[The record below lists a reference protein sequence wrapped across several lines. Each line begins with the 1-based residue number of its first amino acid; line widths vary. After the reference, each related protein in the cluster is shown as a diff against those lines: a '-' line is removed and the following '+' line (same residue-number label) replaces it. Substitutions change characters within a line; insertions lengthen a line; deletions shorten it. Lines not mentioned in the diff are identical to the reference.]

1 MYIYTFCYGYF
12 TYVINI
18 CLHISRECM
27 HVVIIISP
35 YTVGNIQGNIIL
47 TIKQYMPSWNGMNA
61 EINWKAFHVREG
73 GAPDHPHLLHNRPMA
88 VRSQLKDFQESYFKP
103 PKQTPKQFF
112 FKLCYTSLVFDF
124 SWIYQGLNSA
134 PHERLKCAIWPT
146 SPVLQNTSSPR
157 AATEPPDTASL
168 ARHRVRRSIL
178 SLTVPFRANNCLS
191 LFKLSF
197 SLVASILLC
206 VSLCVWFAPF

>member
-1 MYIYTFCYGYF
+1 MYIYKFCYGYF

-35 YTVGNIQGNIIL
+35 YTVGNILGNVIL
-47 TIKQYMPSWNGMNA
+47 TIKQYMPLWNEMNA
-61 EINWKAFHVREG
+61 EINWKAFQVREG
-73 GAPDHPHLLHNRPMA
+73 GAPEHPHLLHN
-88 VRSQLKDFQESYFKP
+88 SQLKDFQESYLKP
-103 PKQTPKQFF
+103 PKQTPKQFCL
-112 FKLCYTSLVFDF
+112 KLCYTSLFFDF
-124 SWIYQGLNSA
+124 TWIYQGLNG
-134 PHERLKCAIWPT
+134 ECKCAIWPT
-146 SPVLQNTSSPR
+146 SPVLQNTSSPQ
-157 AATEPPDTASL
+157 AATELPDTTRL
-168 ARHRVRRSIL
+168 ARHRVQRSIL
-178 SLTVPFRANNCLS
+178 TLTVLFRANNCLS